1 MSTLLACPGFH
12 VLRLLRAARGA
23 PARLLTVS
31 AALYLG
37 GCMTLGDSE
46 PPPAAPPSP
55 PQVASIAPAEPAVPP
70 TVPKPTPRKVSRAP
84 RAAEPPVS
92 RPERAAVNPKTLIG
106 LDQAGVR
113 RVLGQPAGIRT
124 DHLSLTWTYRGPGC
138 AMQVVFYP
146 SLEDASFHVL
156 KFASSDADG
165 KPADIS
171 DACISHIL
179 LARSNAH

>member
-12 VLRLLRAARGA
+12 VRRLLRAASRA
-23 PARLLTVS
+23 PALLPAVS
-31 AALYLG
+31 AALCLG
-37 GCMTLGDSE
+37 GCMTLGDSQ
-46 PPPAAPPSP
+46 PPPAVPPPP
-55 PQVASIAPAEPAVPP
+55 PQVASIAPAEPPLLPA
-70 TVPKPTPRKVSRAP
+70 VPKPTPRKASRAP
-84 RAAEPPVS
+84 RPAEPPAA

-113 RVLGQPAGIRT
+113 RVLGQPAHIRT

-156 KFASSDADG
+156 KFASSDSDG
-165 KPADIS
+165 KPADVS